1 MHVLVLNALID
12 ILIYYGKIFN
22 TNNMLKKYLITAILI
37 VNSAHASQLTDS
49 ALRLIQIGTEIG
61 SPDVVLRGNSLLL
74 KGAFDLNDLDALYET
89 SIQARSGNELMG
101 YAPQNS
107 MANELLMRLVILG
120 YDKAMY
126 EYGLYLLDGDGGL
139 LKDELMALNLFERS
153 FQVNGN
159 PNSAFIAAV
168 IRNESLVP
176 GTNDMASVEEMLSFA
191 ILSNVKGAANYREQH
206 VRGGRWRSLLP
217 SGWRRWLA
225 DQ

>member
-1 MHVLVLNALID
+1 
-12 ILIYYGKIFN
+12 
-22 TNNMLKKYLITAILI
+22 
-37 VNSAHASQLTDS
+37 
-49 ALRLIQIGTEIG
+49 
-61 SPDVVLRGNSLLL
+61 
-74 KGAFDLNDLDALYET
+74 
-89 SIQARSGNELMG
+89 
-101 YAPQNS
+101 